1 MKRPKQKYLFCNNL
15 IDLKTNICN
24 YKLFSMKKIAPILL
38 ALVFV
43 FIYFYVSLPV
53 LNYGFSGLTFLL
65 FVLGFLLFFSF
76 SKFTI
81 SSDGK
86 SYKPVQV
93 FWKIPTILIGIAVL
107 YGFVLPFFTSHPI
120 FRNQDYRNL
129 IGKVADGQKLTNHIE
144 PISIDQIRVVDENLA
159 HLLGEKILGSQP
171 ALGSQAQLGEFFI
184 QKVKDK
190 LYWIAPL
197 EHSGFFKWMNNKEGT
212 TGYVMVSATNERDVK
227 LVQEVNGKPIKL
239 KYQREAY
246 FGSNLHRYLYFNG
259 YNTIGLTDFSFEI
272 DEDGVPY
279 WVVTKYKK
287 TIGFSGNDA
296 TGVVVV
302 NAQNGEIKEYN
313 IKNTPLWVD
322 RIQPISF
329 IKDQL
334 NDWGEYVKGYW
345 NFSNENKLQITE
357 DLTLV
362 FGKNN
367 RSYWYTGITSVGK
380 DESAVGFVLVDTKT
394 KETIFYKQSGATEYA
409 AQSSAQGKVQEKG
422 FVASLPIPYNINNIP
437 TYVMTLKDN
446 GGLVK
451 MFAMVSIAD
460 YTIVGTGN
468 TMREALTAYKTTLN
482 TSGNKI
488 NLDVKSEKKMVEAI
502 ILRIQ
507 NDVKNGNSFYYFTV
521 KDNTKIFV
529 GSSQISNQLP
539 LTTIGDTVKFSYD
552 ADSEEVI
559 DVSTFENVSLK

>member
-1 MKRPKQKYLFCNNL
+1 MR
-15 IDLKTNICN
+15 
-24 YKLFSMKKIAPILL
+24 KIFPIAIILL
-38 ALVFV
+38 FTLF
-43 FIYFYVSLPV
+43 YFYITLPV
-53 LNYGFSGLTFLL
+53 LNYGFVGVTALL
-65 FVLGFLLFFSF
+65 LIIAAILFFSF

-86 SYKPVQV
+86 SYKPITV
-93 FWKIPTILIGIAVL
+93 FWKIPALLVGISIL
-107 YGFVLPFFTSHPI
+107 YSFVLPFFSSHPV
-120 FRNQDYRNL
+120 FRNQDFRNL
-129 IGKVADGQKLTNHIE
+129 IGKVANGEKLTYHIA
-144 PISIDQIRVVDENLA
+144 PISMNEIRVVDESLA

-171 ALGSQAQLGEFFI
+171 ALGSQAQLQEFFI
-184 QKVKDK
+184 QKVNGK

-197 EHSGFFKWMNNKEGT
+197 EHSGFFKWMNNKQGT

-227 LVQEVNGKPIKL
+227 LVQEVNGKPLFL

-259 YNTIGLTDFSFEI
+259 YNTTGLADFSFEI
-272 DEDGVPY
+272 DDDGVPY
-279 WVVTKYKK
+279 WVVTKYAKK
-287 TIGFSGNDA
+287 VGFSGNDA

-302 NAQNGEIKEYN
+302 NAQNGAIKEYS
-313 IKNTPLWVD
+313 IKNTPIWVD

-362 FGKNN
+362 YGKDNK
-367 RSYWYTGITSVGK
+367 SYWYTGITSVGK
-380 DESAVGFVLVDTKT
+380 DESAVGFVLVDTRT
-394 KETIFYKQSGATEYA
+394 KETTFYKQSGATEFA

-422 FVASLPIPYNINNIP
+422 FQASLPIPYNINNIP

-451 MFAMVSIAD
+451 MYAMVSISD

-468 TMREALTAYKTTLN
+468 TMREALTAYKTAFN
-482 TSGNKI
+482 SSGNKI
-488 NLDVKSEKKMVEAI
+488 NSGEKSARKVVESVVV
-502 ILRIQ
+502 RIQ

-521 KDNTKIFV
+521 EDYPNIFV

-539 LTTIGDTVKFSYD
+539 ITAVGDTVKISFD
-552 ADSEEVI
+552 LDSEEIV
-559 DVSTFENVSLK
+559 DVSTFENISLKK

>member
-1 MKRPKQKYLFCNNL
+1 
-15 IDLKTNICN
+15 
-24 YKLFSMKKIAPILL
+24 MKKILPILIVL
-38 ALVFV
+38 LVTLF
-43 FIYFYVSLPV
+43 FFYVSLPV
-53 LNYGFSGLTFLL
+53 ISYGFSGITVL
-65 FVLGFLLFFSF
+65 FIIIAALLFFTF

-93 FWKIPTILIGIAVL
+93 FWKIPAILIGIAIL
-107 YGFVLPFFTSHPI
+107 YAFVLPFFTSHPV
-120 FRNQDYRNL
+120 FRNEEYRNL
-129 IGKVADGQKLTNHIE
+129 IGKVTNGDKLTNHIA
-144 PISIDQIRVVDENLA
+144 PISMNEIRVVDESLA
-159 HLLGEKILGSQP
+159 YLLGEKILGSQP

-184 QKVKDK
+184 QKVNGK

-197 EHSGFFKWMNNKEGT
+197 EHSGFFKWLNNKKGT

-227 LVQEVNGKPIKL
+227 LVQEVNGKPIFL
-239 KYQREAY
+239 KYQQEAY
-246 FGSNLHRYLYFNG
+246 FQSNLHRYLYFNG
-259 YNTIGLTDFSFEI
+259 YNTVGLTDFSFEI
-272 DEDGVPY
+272 DDAGMPY

-287 TIGFSGNDA
+287 QVGFSGNDA
-296 TGVVVV
+296 TGVIVV
-302 NAQNGEIKEYN
+302 NAQNGDIKEYD
-313 IKNTPLWVD
+313 IKNTPAWVD

-362 FGKNN
+362 YGKDNK
-367 RSYWYTGITSVGK
+367 SYWYTGITSVGK
-380 DESAVGFVLVDTKT
+380 DESAVGFVLVDTRT
-394 KETIFYKQSGATEYA
+394 KQTTFYKQSGATEIA

-451 MFAMVSIAD
+451 MYAMVSISD

-468 TMREALTAYKTTLN
+468 TMREALTAYKTAFN
-482 TSGNKI
+482 SSGNKI
-488 NLDVKSEKKMVEAI
+488 NVDSKSAKKVVESTI
-502 ILRIQ
+502 VRIQ

-521 KDNTKIFV
+521 KDYPNIFV

-539 LTTIGDTVKFSYD
+539 LTAVGDRVKISFD
-552 ADSEEVI
+552 LDTEEII
-559 DVSTFENVSLK
+559 DVSQFENLSFIK